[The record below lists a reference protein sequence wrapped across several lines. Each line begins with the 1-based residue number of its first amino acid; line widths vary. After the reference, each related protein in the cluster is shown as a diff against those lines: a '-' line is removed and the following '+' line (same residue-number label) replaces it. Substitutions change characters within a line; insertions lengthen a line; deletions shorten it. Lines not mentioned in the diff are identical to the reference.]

1 MAWGNPSL
9 SYRRVATQTAP
20 PGQLVLMLYE
30 GVLRFLDQALAGFEK
45 EDPAEFNATISNN
58 VLRAQEIIREL
69 DRSLNLS
76 LGGELAVQLRRLY
89 DYFDR
94 RLMQSNVRKE
104 KDGIRE
110 VIGRVSTLRN
120 AWASML
126 RGESAPLENPG
137 PEQELVTAAAQG
149 EYRPAS

>member
-1 MAWGNPSL
+1 MPYINPSN

-30 GVLRFLDQALAGFEK
+30 GTIRFLEQALTGFTK
-45 EDPAEFNATISNN
+45 DDPAEFNGTISNN

-69 DRSLNLS
+69 DKSLDLGA
-76 LGGELAVQLRRLY
+76 GGELALQLRRLY

-94 RLMQSNVRKE
+94 RLSESNIKKE
-104 KDGIRE
+104 QAGIRE

-120 AWASML
+120 AWSDML
-126 RGESAPLENPG
+126 RCQQSTDATAPSIPVPSGFSVLQAG
-137 PEQELVTAAAQG
+137 PVA
-149 EYRPAS
+149 